1 MNSNA
6 SHARP
11 LFLAAVLAAALLAPP
26 PTAHA
31 QDFTSPLDGRRFGV
45 VYDVPATRDV
55 KRLANVPYWSEGTRS
70 LTMDV
75 FLPPRLARGEK
86 LPVVVF
92 LNAIGDRTGNS
103 LKDWGIYQS
112 WPRLI
117 ATQGMIGV
125 SMQADS
131 ADPMGSMRRALAFLA
146 SERAPAGV
154 DGQRVGVYAASAN
167 VTNAA
172 HLLLGPDA
180 PANVRAAAL
189 YYGGPPPD
197 SLRRDLPVLFIVAA
211 GDAPRMGATLDS
223 LWFRVI
229 RSGAPWTLEFAAGQ
243 PHAFDAFA
251 DNDDARRIVQRSI
264 AFWRSHLLPVPQ
276 LAGPRSEEREILH
289 AIYANDPRRAAE
301 LLGPWIEKHPD
312 DPEALANYARILNDL
327 RRFPEALGIVERA
340 YRADS
345 SNVPLT
351 AQYGGALVQSRRYAE
366 GARVLE
372 RAIANGWST
381 SLAYGQLGFAELALN
396 ENEDAVRHY
405 EKAFEVGI
413 PPGPNTRGVAAYN
426 LACGYVRVGRKDDAL
441 RQLELAVENGGGAG
455 MANDADLESLR
466 TEARFRT
473 LVERVAARGR

>member
-1 MNSNA
+1 MSPLA
-6 SHARP
+6 RLARP
-11 LFLAAVLAAALLAPP
+11 ALAAAFLAAALAPTHA
-26 PTAHA
+26 TA
-31 QDFTSPLDGRRFGV
+31 QPSTSPLDGRRYGV
-45 VYDVPATRDV
+45 VYDVPATKDV
-55 KRLANVPYWSEGTRS
+55 KLLANVPYWKDGARS
-70 LTMDV
+70 LACDV
-75 FLPPRLARGEK
+75 YLPPRLKAGEK

-92 LNAIGDRTGNS
+92 LNAIGDRVNNS
-103 LKDWGIYQS
+103 PKDWGIYRT

-131 ADPMGSMRRALAFLA
+131 ADALTSMRHLLAFLA
-146 SERAPAGV
+146 SDRAPAHV

-167 VTNAA
+167 VTGANR
-172 HLLLGPDA
+172 LLFGANP

-189 YYGGPPPD
+189 YYGAPPAD

-223 LWFRVI
+223 LWFKVI
-229 RSGAPWTLEFAAGQ
+229 RGGAPWTLEFAAGQ

-251 DNDDARRIVQRSI
+251 DNDDSRRIIQRSI

-276 LAGPRSEEREILH
+276 PAGAKAEGREILH
-289 AIYANDPRRAAE
+289 AIYANEPRRAAE
-301 LLGPWIEKHPD
+301 LLAPYVEKNPND
-312 DPEALANYARILNDL
+312 VEGLTNYARILNEL
-327 RRFPEALGIVERA
+327 RRFPEALAILERA
-340 YRADS
+340 YGADS

-351 AQYGGALVQSRRYAE
+351 AQYGSALVQSRRYAE
-366 GARVLE
+366 GARLLE

-405 EKAFEVGI
+405 EKAFEIGM

-426 LACGYVRVGRKDDAL
+426 LACGYARLGRKDDAL
-441 RQLELAVENGGGAG
+441 RSLETSVQNGGGAG
-455 MANDADLESLR
+455 MANDTDLVTLR
-466 TEARFRT
+466 EEPRFKV
-473 LVERVAARGR
+473 LAARAAAPGR